1 METIKDLLKGA
12 NPIIIL
18 LLLFLIWWVTNHIP
32 GEIKENSE
40 KIDRLE
46 TKMNE
51 GFSKMDERFSKMDER
66 FSKMDERFS
75 KMDDKFDALFF
86 YLLEKD
92 PKHLKP
98 STNK

>member
-18 LLLFLIWWVTNHIP
+18 LLIFLIWQVINHIP

-40 KIDRLE
+40 KIDKLETRMDEKFDRLE
-46 TKMNE
+46 TR
-51 GFSKMDERFSKMDER
+51 MDENFKEMN
-66 FSKMDERFS
+66 K
-75 KMDDKFDALFF
+75 KFDALFF
-86 YLLEKD
+86 YLIDKD

-98 STNK
+98 STNNN

>member
-1 METIKDLLKGA
+1 METIKDLLRGA

-18 LLLFLIWWVTNHIP
+18 LLIFLIWWVTNHI
-32 GEIKENSE
+32 SSR
-40 KIDRLE
+40 IDRLEDRMNRLE
-46 TKMNE
+46 TKM
-51 GFSKMDERFSKMDER
+51 DENYRELNNKIDSLETKIDE
-66 FSKMDERFS
+66 
-75 KMDDKFDALFF
+75 KFDTLFF